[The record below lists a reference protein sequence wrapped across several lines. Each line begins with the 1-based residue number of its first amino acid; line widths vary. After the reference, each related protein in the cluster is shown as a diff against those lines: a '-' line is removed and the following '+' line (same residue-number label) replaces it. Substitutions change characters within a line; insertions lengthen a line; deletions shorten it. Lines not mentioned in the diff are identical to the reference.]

1 MLDFRT
7 NWHWHLDLNTH
18 SIVGIIVG
26 KILEKFVSPFDV
38 MKNVSKLLKFN
49 FSDNKASDFYCLP
62 KKLNLLSK

>member
-7 NWHWHLDLNTH
+7 NWHLDLNTH

-49 FSDNKASDFYCLP
+49 FSDKASDFYCLP